1 MRPTKSPS
9 ASPSRASSAKPPAGA
24 ALRQPRRGHGRATLA
39 DVAAAA
45 GVTAIT
51 VSRYLREPQR
61 VAADTA
67 AGIATALR
75 QTGYLPNKQAGVLA
89 SATNMAPGGARMV
102 AALIPSIANSIFA
115 ETVQGLADALQG
127 SGCELLLGSTGYSI
141 EREEEQLRALLGWF
155 PSALIVTGRRHSPGA
170 LALLRQAQARGTPV
184 IEIWDHHPEP
194 GAESFTQIGFDHE
207 QVGRAMAEHLIERGY
222 RTLAYIDS
230 GVAEDFRAHE
240 RGDGFLAAAKRR
252 RVPARRITAPAGEA
266 IGAGRAAFDSLLD
279 SRGASSV
286 RAAAFANDH
295 IACGALLEARRR
307 GLALP
312 QDLALL
318 GFGDFALGQQLDPP
332 LSTVHTPR
340 FEIGQAAARALL
352 KALHSG
358 QAAADE
364 RLPWTLIARG
374 SS

>member
-1 MRPTKSPS
+1 MRPTH
-9 ASPSRASSAKPPAGA
+9 RQHPPPTSVTP
-24 ALRQPRRGHGRATLA
+24 RQPRRGHGRATLA

-67 AGIATALR
+67 AAVASALH

-89 SATNMAPGGARMV
+89 SAAGAAPGGARMV

-127 SGCELLLGSTGYSI
+127 SGCELLLGATGYST

-155 PSALIVTGRRHSPGA
+155 PSALVVTGRRHSPGA

-194 GAESFTQIGFDHE
+194 GADSFTQIGFDHQ
-207 QVGRAMAEHLIERGY
+207 QVGRAMAAHLIERGY
-222 RTLAYIDS
+222 RSLVYVDS
-230 GVAEDFRAHE
+230 GVAEDFRAQE
-240 RGDGFLAAAKRR
+240 RGDGFLAAARHQRVAAR
-252 RVPARRITAPAGEA
+252 RVTAPAGEA
-266 IGAGRAAFDSLLD
+266 IAAGRQALASLVD
-279 SRGASSV
+279 DNGRASV

-295 IACGALLEARRR
+295 LACGALLEARQR

-318 GFGDFALGQQLDPP
+318 GFGDFSLGRQLDPP
-332 LSTVHTPR
+332 LSSVHTPR

-352 KALHSG
+352 QALKTGHG
-358 QAAADE
+358 AADQ

>member
-1 MRPTKSPS
+1 MRPTDQPS
-9 ASPSRASSAKPPAGA
+9 ASLPA
-24 ALRQPRRGHGRATLA
+24 RQRRRGHGRTTLA

-51 VSRYLREPQR
+51 VSRYLREPHR
-61 VAADTA
+61 VAPATA
-67 AGIATALR
+67 AAIAVALR
-75 QTGYLPNKQAGVLA
+75 RTGYLPNKQAGVLA
-89 SATNMAPGGARMV
+89 SAASAAPGSARMV

-127 SGCELLLGSTGYSI
+127 SGCELLLAATGYSV

-155 PSALIVTGRRHSPGA
+155 PSALVVTGRRHTAAA

-184 IEIWDHHPEP
+184 IEIWDHRPGP
-194 GAESFTQIGFDHE
+194 GAEGFTQIGFDHE
-207 QVGRAMAEHLIERGY
+207 QVGRAMAEHLIERGHRSLVY
-222 RTLAYIDS
+222 VDS

-240 RGDGFLAAAKRR
+240 RGDGFLAAARRR
-252 RVPARRITAPAGEA
+252 RVPARRLTAPAGEA
-266 IGAGRAAFDSLLD
+266 IGAGRQALAALLQAD
-279 SRGASSV
+279 GRPSV

-295 IACGALLEARRR
+295 LACGALLEARAR
-307 GLALP
+307 GLAVP

-318 GFGDFALGQQLDPP
+318 GFGDFSLGCQLEPP

-352 KALHSG
+352 QALQRGRS
-358 QAAADE
+358 APDE
-364 RLPWTLIARG
+364 RLPWTLLPRG

>member
-1 MRPTKSPS
+1 MR
-9 ASPSRASSAKPPAGA
+9 SSNPPPGNLL
-24 ALRQPRRGHGRATLA
+24 LRQPRRGHGRTTLA

-45 GVTAIT
+45 GVTSVT
-51 VSRYLREPQR
+51 VSRYLREPHR
-61 VAADTA
+61 VAPATA
-67 AGIATALR
+67 TAVAAALR

-89 SATNMAPGGARMV
+89 SAASGSARMV

-127 SGCELLLGSTGYSI
+127 SGCELLLASTGYSA
-141 EREEEQLRALLGWF
+141 EREEVQLRALLGWF
-155 PSALIVTGRRHSPGA
+155 PSALVVTGRRHTPGA
-170 LALLRQAQARGTPV
+170 LALLRQARARGTPV

-194 GAESFTQIGFDHE
+194 GAASFTQIGFDHE

-222 RTLAYIDS
+222 PSLAYVDS

-240 RGDGFLAAAKRR
+240 RGDGFLAAARRR
-252 RVPARRITAPAGEA
+252 RVPARRVTAPVNEA
-266 IGAGRAAFDSLLD
+266 IEAGRRAFAALL
-279 SRGASSV
+279 RGDGRPAV

-295 IACGALLEARRR
+295 LACGALFEARAR
-307 GLALP
+307 GLAVP

-318 GFGDFALGQQLDPP
+318 GFGDFSLGRQLDPP

-352 KALHSG
+352 LALQSG
-358 QAAADE
+358 FSAADE
-364 RLPWTLIARG
+364 RLPWTLLPRG
-374 SS
+374 ST

>member
-1 MRPTKSPS
+1 MRPITP
-9 ASPSRASSAKPPAGA
+9 ASSAKAA
-24 ALRQPRRGHGRATLA
+24 SALRQPRRGHGRTTLA
-39 DVAAAA
+39 DVAHAA

-61 VAADTA
+61 VAPDTA
-67 AGIATALR
+67 RAVAAALLA
-75 QTGYLPNKQAGVLA
+75 TGYLPNKQAGVLA
-89 SATNMAPGGARMV
+89 SAAHAAGGARMV

-127 SGCELLLGSTGYSI
+127 SGCELLLASTGYSA

-155 PSALIVTGRRHSPGA
+155 PSALVVTGRQHTSGA

-207 QVGRAMAEHLIERGY
+207 QVGRAMAEHLIRRGY
-222 RTLAYIDS
+222 RALAYVDS

-240 RGDGFLAAAKRR
+240 RGSGFLAAARAGGVAAR
-252 RVPARRITAPAGEA
+252 RVTAPAGEG
-266 IGAGRAAFDSLLD
+266 IGAGRQALSALLD
-279 SRGASSV
+279 AAGQPVV

-295 IACGALLEARRR
+295 LACGALLEARARSLR
-307 GLALP
+307 VP
-312 QDLALL
+312 QELALL
-318 GFGDFALGQQLDPP
+318 GFGDFSLGRELEPP

-352 KALHSG
+352 ASLDSG
-358 QAAADE
+358 QAAADA
-364 RLPWTLIARG
+364 RLPWTLVARG